1 MRRSLE
7 MERRVPSEADAE
19 MIRLLG
25 DDAAQSLL
33 AELPPDQRGLISAH
47 VIEERSYDELAGE
60 LDTSEAALRQ
70 RVSRSLSSLRR
81 RRKGAR
87 G

>member
-1 MRRSLE
+1 
-7 MERRVPSEADAE
+7 

-25 DDAAQSLL
+25 DDAAESML
-33 AELPPDQRGLISAH
+33 AELPPEQRGLIAAH
-47 VIEERSYDELAGE
+47 VIEERPYDELAGE
-60 LDTSEAALRQ
+60 LHTSEAALRQ

-81 RRKGAR
+81 RKGTR

>member
-7 MERRVPSEADAE
+7 MERRVVSEADAE

-25 DDAAQSLL
+25 DDTAESML
-33 AELPPDQRGLISAH
+33 AELPPGERDLIAEH
-47 VIEERSYDELAGE
+47 VIEERPYDELAGE
-60 LDTSEAALRQ
+60 LHTSEAAVRQ
-70 RVSRSLSSLRR
+70 RVSRSLGALR
-81 RRKGAR
+81 RRKGTR

>member
-1 MRRSLE
+1 
-7 MERRVPSEADAE
+7 

-33 AELPPDQRGLISAH
+33 AELPPDQRELIAAH
-47 VIEERSYDELAGE
+47 VIEERPYDELAGE

-70 RVSRSLSSLRR
+70 RSLAQPLLVAPP
-81 RRKGAR
+81 RKGAR